1 MLFIFYQNKK
11 VYSYL
16 CLKSVSDI
24 PTANPES
31 CHFSPSHPTLNLSHE
46 YLSLEPLQW
55 PRPLFLL
62 CHLRSVKSQS
72 NHVSPPLQTF
82 LWLTTQDKS
91 ETYNSQK
98 EGYMFW
104 LLMTFLSS
112 RHPLLFLTPF
122 TATAWTSLPCLNH
135 AVTLT
140 HCISVDTV
148 ASSGTTILLRV
159 SAHLPPHQWDLPC
172 LLPKSVLSPYL
183 ILLYFS
189 SCHLYLTYHIFY
201 MFFKICLL
209 VFLLRICV
217 MRRYVLLSV
226 VSTTRS
232 QNSAWHVERP
242 L

>member
-11 VYSYL
+11 VCSYL

-72 NHVSPPLQTF
+72 NHVSPLLQTF

-91 ETYNSQK
+91 EPYNSQK
-98 EGYMFW
+98 EGYTFW

-122 TATAWTSLPCLNH
+122 TATTWTSLPCLSH

-140 HCISVDTV
+140 VSPW
-148 ASSGTTILLRV
+148 ILLLPLGQPF
-159 SAHLPPHQWDLPC
+159 SFGFLLICHLISETCLDYSPNQCSPHT
-172 LLPKSVLSPYL
+172 
-183 ILLYFS
+183 S
-189 SCHLYLTYHIFY
+189 SCFIFLHVTFIWHIIYFTC
-201 MFFKICLL
+201 FFEICLL

-217 MRRYVLLSV
+217 MCRYVLLSV
-226 VSTTRS
+226 CV
-232 QNSAWHVERP
+232 HY
-242 L
+242 

>member
-11 VYSYL
+11 VCSYL

-72 NHVSPPLQTF
+72 NHVSPLLQTF

-91 ETYNSQK
+91 EPYNSQK
-98 EGYMFW
+98 EGYTFW

-112 RHPLLFLTPF
+112 RHPFF
-122 TATAWTSLPCLNH
+122 SLPSLQPHGHPCHASVMQSHSLYLRGYCCFLWDNH
-135 AVTLT
+135 
-140 HCISVDTV
+140 SPW
-148 ASSGTTILLRV
+148 V
-159 SAHLPPHQWDLPC
+159 SAHLPPHQWDLPW

-189 SCHLYLTYHIFY
+189 SCHLYLTYHLFY
-201 MFFKICLL
+201 MFFWNLLIGLPLENMCYVQAGMFFCL
-209 VFLLRICV
+209 F
-217 MRRYVLLSV
+217 